1 MERGMRRRIGEPGE
15 RMTTSSASEMG
26 ARHFHDSRMSAAVRK
41 QSSEEAEPMWERM
54 LADSLAHLIQAQ
66 QVLEELAKG
75 LVGPVNAV
83 MSCVE
88 ACHSVA
94 VAMVALADAAACPR
108 TQDNVQMGMLRSA
121 C

>member
-1 MERGMRRRIGEPGE
+1 MGRRLGEPGE

-26 ARHFHDSRMSAAVRK
+26 ARHLHDSRMSATLTKR
-41 QSSEEAEPMWERM
+41 SSEGAEPMWERM

-75 LVGPVNAV
+75 LVGPVNAA

-94 VAMVALADAAACPR
+94 VAMVALADAGACPR
-108 TQDNVQMGMLRSA
+108 IQDKVQMGTPHSTW
-121 C
+121 